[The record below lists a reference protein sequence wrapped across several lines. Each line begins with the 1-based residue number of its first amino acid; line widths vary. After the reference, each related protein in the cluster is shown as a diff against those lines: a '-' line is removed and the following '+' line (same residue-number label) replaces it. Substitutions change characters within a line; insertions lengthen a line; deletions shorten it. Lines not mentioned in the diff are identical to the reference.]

1 MAQSFDRQ
9 PEAPAWPN
17 PTNYG
22 VPSERHLLP
31 IAGAHNFRYVRVFR
45 LGEPEKP
52 RVVAKKAPARS
63 QRPAYGGWRG
73 NWPASSR
80 GSNAVGHQLTV
91 VRPPINLAAPQT
103 R

>member
-9 PEAPAWPN
+9 SEAAAWPN
-17 PTNYG
+17 PADYA
-22 VPSERHLLP
+22 VPSEAHLLP

-45 LGEPEKP
+45 LSAPEKP
-52 RVVAKKAPARS
+52 KVAAKKSPARS

-80 GSNAVGHQLTV
+80 GSRAVGHQLTV

>member
-1 MAQSFDRQ
+1 MAQSLDRQ

-17 PTNYG
+17 PADYA
-22 VPSERHLLP
+22 VPSEAHLLP
-31 IAGAHNFRYVRVFR
+31 IAGAHNFRYMRVFR

-52 RVVAKKAPARS
+52 KVAAKKSPARTA
-63 QRPAYGGWRG
+63 RPRAPAYGGWPGSNR
-73 NWPASSR
+73 SSR
-80 GSNAVGHQLTV
+80 PVGHQLSV